1 MDPDM
6 DVSSIQIA
14 KVLEGADRK
23 RRVMIIERRDGA
35 FELVVQKWRQTL
47 CQGQSI
53 AEGWAS
59 LPAHK
64 SIYETVEIA
73 EREARKQFQW
83 LS

>member
-1 MDPDM
+1 M
-6 DVSSIQIA
+6 DVSSIQVA

-23 RRVMIIERRDGA
+23 RRVLIIERRDGA
-35 FELVVQKWRQTL
+35 FELVAQKWRQTL
-47 CQGQSI
+47 YQGQSV

-73 EREARKQFQW
+73 EREARKQFRW